1 MSLPNYLAK
10 IKSAGIYRFVW
21 DKSTIPPAS
30 AETLRLVVGYSEK
43 GPFNTP
49 VYIDKVSDFYTI
61 FGNVNKKL
69 ERKGIYFHRM
79 AIQALAGGPILA
91 LNLKPFTDKD
101 SVKPED
107 ADQVE
112 KIQYLSVNPA
122 NILRHKTVVPQ
133 ETELTDVYNTNRFW
147 YLDADQLPEKIEN
160 TKYLTIAHTDTKDRS
175 CSLIMRPSNPSG
187 YNVTIREWY
196 KSVLNEELPAYLEPI
211 QHELVSK
218 YFADVFVFRGEFTPE
233 LVREGG
239 SFGNYVTEFTTDG
252 TVSGQKWNGYFNIN
266 YQGSKDADLLY
277 TNPPLNDFEGE
288 NIDGEKKIVWANVA
302 NTEAVFPAGAINRYG
317 EIISSETPAYEWGAR
332 TPKGESGYS
341 LTKTA
346 NSLVIIEDLKGL
358 VPNITIGKES
368 GGDMP
373 SMHVSYELV
382 AETVFAEGSINSLE
396 ESIANKK
403 CYLWVSGG
411 DYIATTSINTTKY
424 AVVSIDDVD
433 DNVVTKSSD
442 WQIANSNNTDSILE
456 KWVACENNYTLGKP
470 LITINTEYQDAYGEK
485 IDALSALA
493 SDTTSNFIQSY
504 RGCLLPYFKDSM
516 GNYIS
521 LDIIFNLDHDSHNM
535 LMKIDETVLD
545 KILNDN
551 NSASVA
557 SVKEKLE
564 NVLYCQDVY
573 QETYIYEDV
582 EGLTDTEKENWGTEY
597 DSIPDLS
604 EKTAEELSELMN
616 DEAYNKIKVNNI
628 CYKLVHKVPE
638 YNVLGQKAEKI
649 YLTPIYVQG
658 YTYNTIKPNEN
669 GITLQ
674 NKILSVLEDKG
685 IRTALTNRVD
695 VDYHY
700 IVDTFKSYIFSNCK
714 SKISMIAKEKD
725 NAFAL
730 LNFPPM
736 ADFIN
741 SNKFKSNKKFDISKL
756 ASARYGF
763 SLPSENEGA
772 SYCAFFTNVAFSDG
786 TLKSVVPSAAIV
798 SNNFI
803 KKYDGSLKPYSIIA
817 GPNRGVIAYSGMI
830 GPDYNYGR
838 SDLDVLEPMGVN
850 AIIYVPRKGVYINS
864 NQTAKQSPVSA
875 LSKIHI
881 RELVIYIQDEI
892 ENMLQNYQWELN
904 TQTLRDAIKTSADYM
919 LSKIMSDGGI
929 YAFSTVCDSTNNTP
943 EIIDNEMLVLDIAI
957 EPARGAGKMV
967 QQLTIHKTGG
977 ITSTANA

>member
-21 DKSTIPPAS
+21 DKSIIPPTS

-49 VYIDKVSDFYTI
+49 VYVDKVSDFYTI

-79 AIQALAGGPILA
+79 AIQALAAGPILA
-91 LNLKPFTDKD
+91 LNLKPFTDHD
-101 SVKPED
+101 SAKNIED
-107 ADQVE
+107 IEQ
-112 KIQYLSVNPA
+112 IQYLSINPS
-122 NILRHKTVVPQ
+122 NILRHKMNIPK
-133 ETELTDVYNTNRFW
+133 ETPLVDVYNTNRFW
-147 YLDADQLPEKIEN
+147 YLDADQLPEKIN
-160 TKYLTIAHTDTKDRS
+160 HTKYMTIAHTDTKDRS
-175 CSLIMRPSNPSG
+175 CSIIMRPSNPVG

-196 KSVLNEELPAYLEPI
+196 KNVIEEEMPIYLEPI

-218 YFADVFVFRGEFTPE
+218 YFADIYVFRGEFTPE

-239 SFGNYVTEFTTDG
+239 SFGNYMTEFSSEGVVT
-252 TVSGQKWNGYFNIN
+252 GQKWNGYFNIN
-266 YQGSKDADLLY
+266 YQGSKDANMLY
-277 TNPPLNDFEGE
+277 TNPPLNGFDGE
-288 NIDGEKKIVWANVA
+288 DVNGEKKIVWENIA

-317 EIISSETPAYEWGAR
+317 EIISSDTPAYEWSAK
-332 TPKGESGYS
+332 TTKNESGYS

-346 NSLVIIEDLKGL
+346 NSLAIVEDLNNL
-358 VPNITIGKES
+358 IPT
-368 GGDMP
+368 
-373 SMHVSYELV
+373 L
-382 AETVFAEGSINSLE
+382 TVNNDIEQSVEEYKLIAISTFDSKSVNSLE
-396 ESIANKK
+396 ESIADKQ
-403 CYLWVSGG
+403 CYLWKEVNNNKYVATLTIDTTKCAIVDITSVE
-411 DYIATTSINTTKY
+411 DTITTSSSSWALCESNVNDILNY
-424 AVVSIDDVD
+424 WVS
-433 DNVVTKSSD
+433 
-442 WQIANSNNTDSILE
+442 
-456 KWVACENNYTLGKP
+456 CENNYTLGSP
-470 LITINTEYQDAYGEK
+470 LISINTDYQDAYGEK
-485 IDALSALA
+485 IDALAALA
-493 SDTTSNFIQSY
+493 SDSTSNFIQSY

-521 LDIIFNLDHDSHNM
+521 LDIVFNLDHDSHNM
-535 LMKIDETVLD
+535 LMKLDETVLD
-545 KILNDN
+545 DILSQNNDKT
-551 NSASVA
+551 
-557 SVKEKLE
+557 VKEEIEK
-564 NVLYCQDVY
+564 VLYCQDVY
-573 QETYIYEDV
+573 KETFIYEDV
-582 EGLTDTEKENWGTEY
+582 ENLTINDKENWGKEY

-604 EKTAEELSELMN
+604 GMSYDELMKALS
-616 DEAYNKIKVNNI
+616 DPEYNKIKVNDI
-628 CYKLVHKVPE
+628 CYQLVHKVPE
-638 YNVLGQKAEKI
+638 YGVLGQQPEKI
-649 YLTPIYVQG
+649 YLTPVYIKG
-658 YTYNTIKPNEN
+658 YTYKTITDDN
-669 GITLQ
+669 GIKLQ

-730 LNFPPM
+730 LNFPPI
-736 ADFIN
+736 ADFIS
-741 SNKFKSNKKFDISKL
+741 SNKFKTNKKFDISKL
-756 ASARYGF
+756 AAARYGF
-763 SLPSENEGA
+763 SLPSESEGA
-772 SYCAFFTNVAFSDG
+772 SHCAFFTNVAFSDG
-786 TLKSVVPSAAIV
+786 TLKSIVPSAAIV

-817 GPNRGVIAYSGMI
+817 GPNRGVVAYSGMI

-904 TQTLRDAIKTSADYM
+904 TQTLRDTIKTSADYM
-919 LSKIMSDGGI
+919 LSKIMADGGI

-977 ITSTANA
+977 ITSTAN